1 MIETETFIPDVIKLD
16 KKTSKKD
23 MSWTS
28 FFITLAFIIIFRVFV
43 LEPHNVSGSS
53 MDDTFKDG
61 DYVIVDKI
69 SYRFK
74 NPEKGDVIVFNPPA
88 SVENKS
94 RFIKRVIATPTE
106 TIEVL
111 DGKTYINKK
120 VVTEDYVKYK
130 SPKTSAST
138 FLDDNQYFVMGDNRY
153 VSFDSRYWGPIV
165 KDEIQGR
172 VLLRLYPFNK
182 IAFFPGAKEYSGN
195 K

>member
-1 MIETETFIPDVIKLD
+1 MTETETFIPDVIKP
-16 KKTSKKD
+16 KKKD

-28 FFITLAFIIIFRVFV
+28 FFITLALIIVFRIFV

-74 NPEKGDVIVFNPPA
+74 APEAGDVIVFNPPA

-94 RFIKRVIATPTE
+94 RFIKRIIATPGE
-106 TIEVL
+106 NIEVVG
-111 DGKTYINKK
+111 GKTYIDKK
-120 VVTEDYVKYK
+120 AVNEDYVKYK
-130 SPKTSAST
+130 SPKTSTST
-138 FLDDNQYFVMGDNRY
+138 LLKDDEFFVMGDNRY
-153 VSFDSRYWGPIV
+153 VSFDSRYWGPIT

-172 VLLRLYPFNK
+172 VLIRLYPFNK
-182 IAFFPGAKEYSGN
+182 IQLFPGAKEYSEN